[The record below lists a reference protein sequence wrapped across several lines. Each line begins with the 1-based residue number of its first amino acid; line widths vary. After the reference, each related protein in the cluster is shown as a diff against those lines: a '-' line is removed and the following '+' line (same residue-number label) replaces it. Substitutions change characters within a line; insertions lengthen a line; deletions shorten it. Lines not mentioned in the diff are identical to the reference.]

1 MGTKYINTPCG
12 SVEIPAPAAERLES
26 LSDIEL
32 MEEYV
37 QKCKQFVDPFLF
49 QEMVNRRLIFKG
61 DSYKDV
67 AEQLYRLK
75 SGK

>member
-1 MGTKYINTPCG
+1 MGTKYLNTPCG
-12 SVEIPAPAAERLES
+12 PFKIPSWAAEHLDS

-32 MEEYV
+32 MDEYV

-61 DSYKDV
+61 DTYRDV
-67 AEQLYRLK
+67 EEQLYRLQT
-75 SGK
+75 GK